1 MRAPVKLIIDD
12 FLTEDERTSPVW
24 QSVKTHLE
32 RMLAAKRREND
43 NPKLNPVETATL
55 RGHIQFLNAMLAL
68 GKTPPPLAVPDA
80 RPRPRVDLGAKY
92 G

>member
-1 MRAPVKLIIDD
+1 MTAPVKLIIDS

-24 QSVKTHLE
+24 QSVQGHLE
-32 RMLAAKRREND
+32 RMLAKKRIEND
-43 NPKLNPVETATL
+43 NPKLTDVQTATL
-55 RGHIQFLNAMLAL
+55 RGHIQCLTAIIAL

-80 RPRPRVDLGAKY
+80 RPRPRIDLGAKY